1 MIRSSR
7 SRRVL
12 LLLAA
17 GAPLWV
23 ACTDAPPT
31 TPAPRGPSASRA
43 ERTQATL
50 ASVRW
55 MALARELVASHA
67 ISPIVATRAFA
78 LVGVAQYGALV
89 AADFGGG
96 QAQYEARRGAVAGAA
111 ARVLA
116 ALFPDAPS
124 RAAIDALL
132 AAEAAAGPGNVH
144 PQFRRGLEAGYA
156 MGDVMNARAATDNFA
171 IRWDGVLPT
180 PGPGVWT
187 GLPGVAPSG
196 FQFPTLQPYFLT
208 TQSQFRPPPPP
219 TYGSPEFLA
228 AAAAVLQAA
237 TSRDAA
243 AVANAIFWAQ
253 ANGTQTTAGFWL
265 GRASELATAAGLDEL
280 EAAHLLALTS
290 AALAD
295 AGIAC
300 YEAKYHYDFI
310 RPSQHDP
317 SIPLITGIGLPNHP
331 SYPSGHSCLSSAA
344 VTILSAWFP
353 SAAGV
358 LNAQLVEAGQS
369 RVIAG
374 IHYPFDITAG
384 QALGRAVALW
394 AMAYDDGQGLLTAV
408 GR

>member
-1 MIRSSR
+1 M
-7 SRRVL
+7 L
-12 LLLAA
+12 LLVAA
-17 GAPLWV
+17 GAPLWL

-31 TPAPRGPSASRA
+31 APGPGGFSASKA
-43 ERTQATL
+43 ERTRTTL
-50 ASVRW
+50 ATVRW
-55 MALARELVASHA
+55 QALTRELVAGHA
-67 ISPIVATRAFA
+67 ISPIVATRMFA
-78 LVGVAQYGALV
+78 LVGVAQYGAIV

-96 QAQYEARRGAVAGAA
+96 QAQYEVRRGAAAGAA
-111 ARVLA
+111 ARVLS

-124 RAAIDALL
+124 RAAIAALL

-156 MGDVMNARAATDNFA
+156 MGDLMNARAAADGFA
-171 IRWDGVLPT
+171 IQWDGVLPT

-208 TQSQFRPPPPP
+208 TQSQFRPLPPP
-219 TYGSPEFLA
+219 TYGSPEFLTGV
-228 AAAAVLQAA
+228 AAVVQAA

-243 AVANAIFWAQ
+243 AVANAIFWSQ
-253 ANGTQTTAGFWL
+253 ANGTETTAGFWL
-265 GRASELATAAGLDEL
+265 GRAAALATAAGLDER

-295 AGIAC
+295 VGIAC
-300 YEAKYHYDFI
+300 YEAKYYYDFL

-331 SYPSGHSCLSSAA
+331 AYPSGHSCLSGAA
-344 VTILSAWFP
+344 VTILSVWFP
-353 SAAGV
+353 SAASA
-358 LNAQLVEAGQS
+358 LNAQLAEAGQS

-374 IHYPFDITAG
+374 IHYPFDVAAG
-384 QALGRAVALW
+384 QTLGRSVALW
-394 AMAYDDGQGLLTAV
+394 AMAYDDSQGLLTAV